1 MSFPWP
7 ANAFCYSCDRFV
19 RALPGEV
26 VTCPDCH
33 GGFLEEV
40 ARPPPVVASASRRR
54 RASYTDEETIPA
66 ARFAHVGHRR
76 GRRASV
82 GDRYRFNPI
91 IVLRGSSSDGGRAA
105 QGSFPIGNGGFELYY
120 DDRAGSGLRPLP
132 QSMTDFLMG
141 SGFDRL
147 LDQLSQMEGG
157 SMGGGRSYYNN
168 PASKDAIDCL
178 PTLTI
183 TPSHIAMYSHCA
195 VCTEPFELGNLTR
208 EMPCKH
214 IFHQGCILPWLSLRN
229 SCPVCRH
236 LLPADEGRRR
246 GDVTGQDTVGG
257 EENPFG
263 LTIWRLPGGGFAVG
277 RDGWQLQWRQ
287 GVKECY
293 LVFPRELV
301 KGKKRNWWDDQE
313 LPFDIWLHRSF
324 SIILLLSLK
333 AATMICFSLFSERA
347 EIHEV
352 DSFMTAL

>member
-147 LDQLSQMEGG
+147 LDQLSQLEGG

-168 PASKDAIDCL
+168 PASKDAVDCL
-178 PTLTI
+178 PMVTI

-277 RDGWQLQWRQ
+277 RFSVSQRSSG
-287 GVKECY
+287 
-293 LVFPRELV
+293 RELPV
-301 KGKKRNWWDDQE
+301 VYTEMDGSFNGGRESRSVTWSSRGSWSRERNGIGGMIRNF
-313 LPFDIWLHRSF
+313 LSTFGCIGPSPSSSF
-324 SIILLLSLK
+324 SPSRLPL
-333 AATMICFSLFSERA
+333 
-347 EIHEV
+347 
-352 DSFMTAL
+352 